1 MTDVLLTYSELTRI
15 FPVAEGTLRC
25 WVSEDR
31 IQPRAKRGRT
41 KMFSCLDVQ
50 RAYDR
55 RHANDDR
62 QAAAA

>member
-1 MTDVLLTYSELTRI
+1 MSDVLLTYSELTRI

-31 IQPRAKRGRT
+31 IQPRAKRGRA
-41 KMFSCLDVQ
+41 KVFSCRDLQ

-55 RHANDDR
+55 RHHAEYEP
-62 QAAAA
+62 AA